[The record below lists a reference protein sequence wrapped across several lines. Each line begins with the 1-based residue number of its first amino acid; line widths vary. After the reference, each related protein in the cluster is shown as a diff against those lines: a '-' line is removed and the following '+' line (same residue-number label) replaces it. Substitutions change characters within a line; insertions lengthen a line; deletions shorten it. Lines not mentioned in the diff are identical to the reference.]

1 MKPKTE
7 NERDDSLRSDLIQRI
22 KKLSTPLK
30 PDPPNVDHDL
40 KKLSGIKAVVLDV
53 YGTMFISGTGD
64 ISLAGEGDSSQAI
77 IDALHAVGFEIN
89 TTNIT
94 GELANIYDKA
104 VKDFMKK
111 RKQEGI
117 DIPEVDIVFIW
128 SQVLDHLTQK
138 DLLKGTVNQSV
149 IRQFSVEY
157 ECRSNPIWPM
167 PELKETLSTIKKEG
181 FSLGIVSNSQFYTPL
196 MFDAMLKLSV
206 EELGFSQ
213 NLSVWSYQ
221 QLIGKPSLML
231 YEVLHKNVEANE
243 SFDIDNI
250 LYVGND
256 MLKDIYPA
264 DKLGFRTALFA
275 GDSRSYKPRKEDA
288 RCKNLTPDVTITEL
302 KQLLAC
308 I

>member
-7 NERDDSLRSDLIQRI
+7 NELDGSLRSDLIRRI

-30 PDPPNVDHDL
+30 PDLPGIEHDL
-40 KKLSGIKAVVLDV
+40 KKLSDIKAVVLDV

-77 IDALHAVGFEIN
+77 LDALNAVGLEIDSS
-89 TTNIT
+89 NISDQ
-94 GELANIYDKA
+94 LANVYDDA
-104 VKDFMKK
+104 VKEFMNQ

-117 DIPEVDIVFIW
+117 DFPELNIVAIW
-128 SQVLDHLTQK
+128 TQVLNTLMQK
-138 DLLKGTVNQSV
+138 EELKGALDEQVV
-149 IRQFSVEY
+149 RQFAVEY

-167 PELKETLSTIKKEG
+167 PDLKDRLSTIKEENYK
-181 FSLGIVSNSQFYTPL
+181 LGIVSNSQFYTPL
-196 MFDAMLKLSV
+196 MFDAMLELSV
-206 EELGFSQ
+206 DELGFSK

-231 YEVLHKNVEANE
+231 YEVLRKNVEVNE
-243 SFDIDNI
+243 PFGVENI

-264 DKLGFRTALFA
+264 DKLGFKTALFA

-288 RCKNLTPDVTITEL
+288 RCKNVTPDVTLTKF
-302 KQLLAC
+302 KQLLSC

>member
-1 MKPKTE
+1 MEQETE
-7 NERDDSLRSDLIQRI
+7 NELDGSLRGDLIQRI

-30 PDPPNVDHDL
+30 PDPPSVEHNL

-77 IDALHAVGFEIN
+77 MDALNAVGFEIN
-89 TTNIT
+89 ATNIT
-94 GELANIYDKA
+94 DELANIYDEA
-104 VKDFMKK
+104 VKDFMNQ

-117 DIPEVDIVFIW
+117 DFPEVDIVAIW
-128 SQVLDHLTQK
+128 SKVLDQLVQK
-138 DLLKGTVNQSV
+138 NLLKGPVNETQ
-149 IRQFSVEY
+149 IRQFCVEY

-167 PELKETLSTIKKEG
+167 PELKETLSTIREEEY
-181 FSLGIVSNSQFYTPL
+181 SLGIVSNSQFYTPL
-196 MFDAMLKLSV
+196 MFDAMLESSV
-206 EELGFSQ
+206 EELGFNE

-231 YEVLHKNVEANE
+231 YEVLRKNVEANE
-243 SFDIDNI
+243 PFDVENI

-264 DKLGFRTALFA
+264 DKLGLKTALFA
-275 GDSRSYKPRKEDA
+275 GDSRSYKPRKDDA
-288 RCKNLTPDVTITEL
+288 RCKNVIPDVTLTEF